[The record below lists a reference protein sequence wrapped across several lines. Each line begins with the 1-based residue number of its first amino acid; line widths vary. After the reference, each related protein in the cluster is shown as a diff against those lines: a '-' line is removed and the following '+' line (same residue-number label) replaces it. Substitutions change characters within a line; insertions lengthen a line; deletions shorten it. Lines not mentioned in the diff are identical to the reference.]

1 MAPKQVKKSDES
13 YIWMKNSDY
22 ASSDSTNSKQST
34 LVKNKIDDMVRISWL
49 RGAFEREYD
58 ERWSGEHFVV
68 KACSFKQGIPIYEL
82 QDIDGEDI
90 KGCFNQQELQK

>member
-1 MAPKQVKKSDES
+1 MTWFAF
-13 YIWMKNSDY
+13 
-22 ASSDSTNSKQST
+22 
-34 LVKNKIDDMVRISWL
+34 RGL

-68 KACSFKQGIPIYEL
+68 KSCSFKQGIPIYEL
-82 QDIDGEDI
+82 QDNDGEDI